1 MTHVLRIT
9 GIRAEGRH
17 GATPG
22 ETDRTQPF
30 VVDLEL
36 GVEPTGDSVDRTA
49 DYREVVGVV
58 RRVVED
64 ESHSLIETI
73 AGRIAEDV
81 AAIGGAVSCRAV
93 VHKPEAASRLGV
105 ADVSAEAVSGTAT
118 PQGVE

>member
-1 MTHVLRIT
+1 MTDVLRIT

-17 GATPG
+17 GASPG
-22 ETDRTQPF
+22 ETDRSQPF

-36 GVEPTGDSVDRTA
+36 EVEATGDSVDRTA
-49 DYREVVGVV
+49 DYREVVATV
-58 RRVVED
+58 RRVVEA
-64 ESHSLIETI
+64 ESHSIIETI
-73 AGRIAEDV
+73 AGRIAEEV

-105 ADVSAEAVSGTAT
+105 SDVSAEAISGTAT